1 MTEIPLYQ
9 VKDGL
14 VATLGDSV
22 TSQYDVNN
30 ILNLHADADARRI
43 EGLIKNVK
51 DLRTHIGCDEG
62 TIEKLEKQVHAFRL
76 DIDRSN
82 DSLEAVRLD
91 LDRSTDT
98 LKAYRWSNETL
109 RDTVKDNKMDIKS
122 LKDHLTQTLAEIWE
136 LGLNAKEKAR
146 LADIDEEVK
155 EMLAAA
161 LKKDLTE
168 LRYITTFGESVSG
181 PMVCAASKIPLL
193 PDQKIL
199 VVEGWCCCG
208 KEVTGV
214 RSGAFYKHVYAFELA
229 MGTYERHIQ
238 NQGSSMCSVCKGK
251 GLKAKVDSVEVTT
264 PRNYETQALWR
275 HLRAC
280 TGCVSAKG
288 LGEKRRLV
296 LDEFQENK
304 AARK

>member
-1 MTEIPLYQ
+1 MTDHPLDQ
-9 VKDGL
+9 FKEGVINTL
-14 VATLGDSV
+14 VDSV
-22 TSQYDVNN
+22 TSYDDINTK
-30 ILNLHADADARRI
+30 LNLHADAEARHI

-62 TIEKLEKQVHAFRL
+62 TIENLEKKAHGFRL
-76 DIDRSN
+76 DLDRCN
-82 DSLEAVRLD
+82 DSLEAYH
-91 LDRSTDT
+91 RSNT
-98 LKAYRWSNETL
+98 SL
-109 RDTVKDNKMDIKS
+109 RDTVSDNKIDIKS
-122 LKDHLTQTLAEIWE
+122 LKNHLTQTLAEIWE

-181 PMVCAASKIPLL
+181 PMVCAASKLPLL

-229 MGTYERHIQ
+229 MGTYKRHIQ

-251 GLKAKVDSVEVTT
+251 GLTAKVDSVDVTT